1 MALTIESISTI
12 QRGTNLDDD
21 IYCQVKFTEV
31 SVPVDVYAHRLGDEE
46 FQRTL
51 WQRLEDGEFGEVTFP
66 PTNYPRHPKTQ
77 TELAAEARTKRDNL
91 LVTSDWTESTDRLSL
106 SVKANW
112 ATYRDSL
119 RNISDQAG
127 FPYEITW
134 PVAP

>member
-21 IYCQVKFTEV
+21 IYCQVKFAEV
-31 SVPVDVYAHRLGDEE
+31 SFLVDVYAHRLGDEE

-77 TELAAEARTKRDNL
+77 TELAAEARAKRDNL
-91 LVTSDWTESTDRLSL
+91 LVTSDWTESTERLSL

-134 PVAP
+134 PVSP

>member
-1 MALTIESISTI
+1 
-12 QRGTNLDDD
+12 
-21 IYCQVKFTEV
+21 
-31 SVPVDVYAHRLGDEE
+31 
-46 FQRTL
+46 
-51 WQRLEDGEFGEVTFP
+51 
-66 PTNYPRHPKTQ
+66 
-77 TELAAEARTKRDNL
+77 
-91 LVTSDWTESTDRLSL
+91 LSL

>member
-77 TELAAEARTKRDNL
+77 TEHAAEARAKRDNL
-91 LVTSDWTESTDRLSL
+91 LVTSDWTETTERLSL
-106 SVKANW
+106 SEKANW

>member
-12 QRGTNLDDD
+12 QQGTNLDDD
-21 IYCQVKFTEV
+21 IYCKVKFAEV
-31 SVPVDVYAHRLGDEE
+31 SFPVDVYAHRLGDEE

-51 WQRLEDGEFGEVTFP
+51 WQRLHDEEFGEVTFP
-66 PTNYPRHPKTQ
+66 PTDYPRHPKTQ
-77 TELAAEARTKRDNL
+77 TEIAAEARTKRDRL
-91 LVTSDWTESTDRLSL
+91 LVESDWTESTERLSL

-112 ATYRDSL
+112 ATYRDEL